1 MVAYADFVALSGS
14 SGSEARGQAAHLA
27 ALAYSSHSGPAD
39 EQAALYAALIG
50 FLDDP
55 SVRVRAALAYGLL
68 HAPAAPRPILSALL
82 HDSPIIARAIAQ
94 YSPALL
100 DADLLPLVPDADP
113 AMLLAIAERPTIG
126 TRLAEALLARQSRP
140 VLIRLLTRKDIRV
153 SAQALETI
161 VENHGEDALLRGH
174 MLDRND
180 LPAALRLSL
189 IDRSIAAISRTRIV
203 AGAIAPRRLDRLLG
217 QLRDAAL
224 TALGEVEAGAGRAPY
239 AIDVIGQNR
248 VSTRVM
254 LHAVIH
260 GRVLFFADCLA
271 ALAETNHAK
280 VFSILESGSRPVLLA
295 LLRRAGLSHNVANV
309 LARLVFL
316 ARTADLADDVAARH
330 YVVTALTEELI
341 ADHDGDIPQDLEA
354 AFTYLSEQNVVLARA
369 AARGVMSAFADE
381 DGGQVMPLLPSSP
394 RMALPAA

>member
-14 SGSEARGQAAHLA
+14 SGSDARGQAAHLA
-27 ALAYSSHSGPAD
+27 AQAYSFHSGPAD

-68 HAPAAPRPILSALL
+68 HAPAAPRPILLALL
-82 HDSPIIARAIAQ
+82 HDSPIISRAIAQ
-94 YSPALL
+94 YSPAVL
-100 DADLLPLVPDADP
+100 DADLLPLVPDADL
-113 AMLLAIAERPTIG
+113 AMLLAIAERPAIG
-126 TRLAEALLARQSRP
+126 PRLAEALIRRDQRP
-140 VLIRLLTRKDIRV
+140 VLARLLARREV
-153 SAQALETI
+153 RLSAQVFEDI
-161 VENHGEDALLRGH
+161 VEKHADDAGLRGH
-174 MLDRND
+174 LLDRND
-180 LPAALRLSL
+180 LPASLRLIL
-189 IDRSIAAISRTRIV
+189 IDRSVAAIARTRIV
-203 AGAIAPRRLDRLLG
+203 CGAIAPRRLERLLG

-224 TALGEVEAGAGRAPY
+224 TSLGEAEAGAGRAPY
-239 AIDVIGQNR
+239 AVEAIEQNR

-271 ALAETNHAK
+271 ALAESPRTK

-295 LLRRAGLSHNVANV
+295 LLRRAGLSPNVANL

-341 ADHDGDIPQDLEA
+341 VDHAGDIPAELDA

-369 AARGVMSAFADE
+369 AARGVLASFAAE
-381 DGGQVMPLLPSSP
+381 DGAHVLPVLPAEP